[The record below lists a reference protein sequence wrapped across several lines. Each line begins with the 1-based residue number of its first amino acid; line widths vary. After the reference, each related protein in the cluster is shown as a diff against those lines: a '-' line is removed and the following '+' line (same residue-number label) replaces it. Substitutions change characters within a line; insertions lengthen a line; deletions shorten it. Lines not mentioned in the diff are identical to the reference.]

1 MQFVF
6 SFSSRFKPYALI
18 QSIMFGGPGGDDHEA
33 NKRMAD
39 LQVKSSFIQ
48 FFIAVGL
55 INLAPYALEA
65 LMGESVR

>member
-1 MQFVF
+1 M
-6 SFSSRFKPYALI
+6 L
-18 QSIMFGGPGGDDHEA
+18 GGPGGDDHEA

-55 INLAPYALEA
+55 INLGKLNFKKDRREFNALFVHY
-65 LMGESVR
+65 SSICY